1 MTANRAN
8 NPDLYER
15 IAGLPLAAEG
25 HRLEI
30 LRREVSSRFTR
41 VTTVVTLCGEG
52 QEGVGEDVTYDAG
65 THEAVR
71 AERAAWD
78 LTGRTTIH
86 HFSVLLERLLPVD
99 EVPYPR
105 WAFEGAALDLALRQ
119 AGLTLPVVFRRPFHP
134 VRFVLSTRLES
145 PPSVRQLRD
154 WLAVQPGLEF
164 KLDPRSAWGP
174 EFFLALTAMGRVRV
188 LDLKG
193 AYEGT
198 PVDQPFDPDLYRRV
212 REAALAAPDGPVY
225 IEDPAPTPGA
235 WTVLAGAEDR
245 VSWDAPIHSADDIRR
260 LPFPPGAVNIKPSRF
275 GSWRRLLEAI
285 RYCREAGIHLYGG
298 GQFELGPGRDQI
310 QALASL
316 FYADSA
322 NDVAPRVYHSG
333 GPRPGLPPSPLCPA
347 VPALAGF
354 RFRET

>member
-1 MTANRAN
+1 MAGNQAN

-15 IAGLPLAAEG
+15 IAGLPLVVEG

-30 LRREVSSRFTR
+30 MRREVSSGFTR
-41 VTTVVTLCGEG
+41 VTTVVTLFGEG
-52 QEGVGEDVTYDAG
+52 QEGVGEDVTYDAE
-65 THEAVR
+65 THEAVLT
-71 AERAAWD
+71 ERAAWD
-78 LTGRTTIH
+78 LTGRTTVH
-86 HFSVLLERLLPVD
+86 DFSASLETLLPVD
-99 EVPYPR
+99 RAPYPR

-119 AGLTLPVVFRRPFHP
+119 AGLTLPVAFGRPFHP
-134 VRFVLSTRLES
+134 VRFVLSTRLDS
-145 PPSVRQLRD
+145 PPSVDLLRD

-164 KLDPRSAWGP
+164 KLDPRSSWGP
-174 EFFLALTAMGRVRV
+174 EFFAALTTMGRVRV

-193 AYEGT
+193 AYQGT

-212 REAALAAPDGPVY
+212 KEAALAAPDGPVY

-235 WTVLAGAEDR
+235 WRVLAGAEDR
-245 VSWDAPIHSADDIRR
+245 LSWDAPIHSADDIRC
-260 LPFPPGAVNIKPSRF
+260 LPFPPGAVNVKPSRF
-275 GSWRRLLEAI
+275 GSWQRLLEAI
-285 RYCREAGIHLYGG
+285 GYCRERGIHLYGG

-333 GPRPGLPPSPLCPA
+333 GPRPGLPSSPLRPA
-347 VPALAGF
+347 VPALVGF
-354 RFRET
+354 RFRKA